1 MTGWDAVGEPRA
13 TAGEPVEEGCG
24 PNCEQALG
32 RLFAY
37 VDSELTPSDAAQV
50 RAHVEDC
57 RPCLDEMAVET
68 MLKELVKRCCQ
79 EQAPADLRLKIHARL
94 TEIRVTRTV

>member
-1 MTGWDAVGEPRA
+1 MTGDDAAAVAPGAEA
-13 TAGEPVEEGCG
+13 GCG

-37 VDSELTPSDAAQV
+37 VDSELPADDAAQV

>member
-1 MTGWDAVGEPRA
+1 MTGWDA
-13 TAGEPVEEGCG
+13 AGAPAAEGCG
-24 PNCEQALG
+24 PDCEQALG

-37 VDSELTPSDAAQV
+37 VDAELEPIDAATV
-50 RAHVEDC
+50 RAHVEEC
-57 RPCLDEMAVET
+57 RPCLDEIAVET

-94 TEIRVTRTV
+94 TEIRITRTV